1 MRASHVLIKHCES
14 RNPVSRRTDLSTE
27 NVTVAAARE
36 ELSRWRDEL
45 LKDSRPM
52 PEKFAALAHHRSDCG
67 SFQAGGDLGEFGPGE
82 MQEPFEQATI
92 SLPIGEVSDIVST
105 DSGLHLIYRT
115 ARSRGLSPTCASSV
129 PRTRALARL
138 ARHLELRGASCSVL
152 LPYQR
157 RFHWAPCTARP
168 GWKNRRQQQAAASLP
183 NRPLLAGETPR
194 ARRRLSLFHS

>member
-1 MRASHVLIKHCES
+1 MREAEMTRVYACEFCTHLALWCECSHTPNRASFPRSTGYRVCTVVSSFTSSARASWTPRAHALFVYMSDGGIRMRASHVLIKHCES

-92 SLPIGEVSDIVST
+92 SLPVGEVSGIVST

-115 ARSRGLSPTCASSV
+115 A
-129 PRTRALARL
+129 
-138 ARHLELRGASCSVL
+138 
-152 LPYQR
+152 
-157 RFHWAPCTARP
+157 
-168 GWKNRRQQQAAASLP
+168 
-183 NRPLLAGETPR
+183 
-194 ARRRLSLFHS
+194 

>member
-1 MRASHVLIKHCES
+1 MCTHPKSTRVFHIVLSFTSLLTRASLHTSEWSRVINRLHMSDGGIRMRASHVLIKHCES

-92 SLPIGEVSDIVST
+92 SLPVGEVSGIVST

-115 ARSRGLSPTCASSV
+115 A
-129 PRTRALARL
+129 
-138 ARHLELRGASCSVL
+138 
-152 LPYQR
+152 
-157 RFHWAPCTARP
+157 
-168 GWKNRRQQQAAASLP
+168 
-183 NRPLLAGETPR
+183 
-194 ARRRLSLFHS
+194 